1 MAMNIPD
8 YRITWVHGIGQF
20 TPDYSVPWRTAF
32 NSYLNF
38 PDSDYIEVLWATVF
52 NMLVA
57 NKAKLQLTLQEAVTE
72 DVVRKTLATVLLARA
87 TALPDAPS
95 GEWSGMIGEEAVDE
109 ALLPD
114 WLPGWLPN
122 LEDDIDE
129 FTQYLL
135 NAGIRSAVKAK
146 VKEKLIPLAGSGD
159 DISIIAH
166 SWGTVVA
173 YDSLLDLEVEEPD
186 FQLTNLFTLGSPLW
200 LVKPFLVNSS
210 GRKPRN
216 TADWVNIHTLG
227 DLIGGPLRPAFQVDH
242 DFAVPNFGGPDAH
255 NSYFVDGNVAVQRD
269 IVAATILG

>member
-95 GEWSGMIGEEAVDE
+95 GEWSGMIGEEAVDR
-109 ALLPD
+109 PSC
-114 WLPGWLPN
+114 PTGC
-122 LEDDIDE
+122 
-129 FTQYLL
+129 
-135 NAGIRSAVKAK
+135 
-146 VKEKLIPLAGSGD
+146 LAGSPTWKT
-159 DISIIAH
+159 IS
-166 SWGTVVA
+166 
-173 YDSLLDLEVEEPD
+173 
-186 FQLTNLFTLGSPLW
+186 TNLHSTCSM
-200 LVKPFLVNSS
+200 
-210 GRKPRN
+210 
-216 TADWVNIHTLG
+216 
-227 DLIGGPLRPAFQVDH
+227 PAY
-242 DFAVPNFGGPDAH
+242 AV
-255 NSYFVDGNVAVQRD
+255 
-269 IVAATILG
+269 L